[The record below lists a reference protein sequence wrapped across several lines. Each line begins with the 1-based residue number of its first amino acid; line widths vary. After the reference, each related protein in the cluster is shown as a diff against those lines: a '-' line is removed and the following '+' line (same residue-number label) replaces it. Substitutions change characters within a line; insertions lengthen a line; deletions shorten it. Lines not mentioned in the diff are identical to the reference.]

1 MEALIIP
8 AMALL
13 SAWGGGSLW
22 PAHILNKKGAVDDQ
36 GKDLGGI
43 MPFSLTWL
51 PEAFFA
57 LGFVY
62 ALFPLIGWYALIA
75 FPISYAGMQA
85 ATAPGLHWGKGGYNP
100 NRTSTIKP
108 IVDWINKHTFKV
120 DPSTREYCWLYMGFK
135 GFLITL
141 PVGGAGAILWP
152 LGYEAGERFGS
163 NTYRELLSGGFVG
176 LWLFAFKLGIALSSP
191 YVLQTP

>member
-1 MEALIIP
+1 
-8 AMALL
+8 MAVL
-13 SAWGGGSLW
+13 SAWSGGSLW
-22 PAHILNKKGAVDDQ
+22 PSQYLPKKV
-36 GKDLGGI
+36 
-43 MPFSLTWL
+43 TWL

-62 ALFPLIGWYALIA
+62 ALWPLIGWYALIA

-108 IVDWINKHTFKV
+108 IVDWINKHTFKL

-135 GFLITL
+135 GFLIGL
-141 PVGGAGAILWP
+141 PVGGIPTAILWP
-152 LGYEAGERFGS
+152 LGYEIGERLGS

-176 LWLFAFKLGIALSSP
+176 LWLFAFKLGIALSSLN
-191 YVLQTP
+191 VLQSP